1 MRGCGGGGE
10 GGLEVLEGGRAVHAA
25 VAEGER
31 PVGEREVLQGRLV
44 DENLGCEGVGGEE
57 FGVAP
62 GVLRLS

>member
-25 VAEGER
+25 VAEGEG
-31 PVGEREVLQGRLV
+31 PVREGEVLQGGLV
-44 DENLGCEGVGGEE
+44 DEDLGCEGVGGEE

-62 GVLRLS
+62 VVFRLS